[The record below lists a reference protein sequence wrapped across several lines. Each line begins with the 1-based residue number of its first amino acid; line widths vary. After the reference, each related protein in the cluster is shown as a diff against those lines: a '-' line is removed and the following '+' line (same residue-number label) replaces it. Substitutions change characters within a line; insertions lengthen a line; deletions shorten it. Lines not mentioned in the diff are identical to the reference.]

1 MKKIVFLLT
10 FGVCFSAMADLLT
23 PPAMAG
29 GSKKGS
35 DTAYEGGM
43 MYPDGRI
50 MSATDF
56 EEKTPDMNLQNEGQ
70 MVLSEEKTEF
80 IPEGKKTGVAPAPAN
95 KKVEASADGDETSR
109 RGRRK
114 VEDKSEKGEDKAN
127 HPSRRKKEHQDESDE
142 HRRSRKRPARKA
154 TEEAVEGDE
163 NVETSEQPTEIERG
177 QARQKRPQRGEGE
190 HRRKKQQ
197 RPNRKQAEEP
207 AGDGEV
213 KSEQAD
219 PKTIRQG
226 VVDDEPK
233 VYDMK
238 PIIYL
243 YPTTETAVSVKV
255 GKVQN
260 LTHTYPK
267 YEDGWYVTAQ
277 PNGDLK
283 DASGRSYYALYWEG
297 VHSASSLTDGF
308 IVKGTDTI
316 NFLEEKLALLG
327 LTEREANEF
336 IVYWLPRL
344 ESNEYNFIRFETK
357 AEIDENMPLYVTP
370 APDTVIRVMMEY
382 RPADKAEQVKPQQLP
397 STPKREGFVVVE
409 WGGTQAK

>member
-1 MKKIVFLLT
+1 MKKLIFLLILG
-10 FGVCFSAMADLLT
+10 FYFPAVAGADLLT
-23 PPAMAG
+23 PPTTLNDPEKEG
-29 GSKKGS
+29 DLVK
-35 DTAYEGGM
+35 EGGM
-43 MYPDGRI
+43 MLPDGKK
-50 MSATDF
+50 MLSDDF
-56 EEKTPDMNLQNEGQ
+56 NVDEKAEHLQKEGKMILPEEKNVQP
-70 MVLSEEKTEF
+70 EETKGEKV
-80 IPEGKKTGVAPAPAN
+80 GKRS
-95 KKVEASADGDETSR
+95 KKERTNR
-109 RGRRK
+109 PQRK
-114 VEDKSEKGEDKAN
+114 KKEHAKGEDRQNHSKKHGRKAN
-127 HPSRRKKEHQDESDE
+127 EESAE
-142 HRRSRKRPARKA
+142 EPAKNEGKDVKSE
-154 TEEAVEGDE
+154 EEAVEGDE

-267 YEDGWYVTAQ
+267 YENGWYVTAQ

-283 DASGRSYYALYWEG
+283 DTSGRSYYALYWEG

-344 ESNEYNFIRFETK
+344 ESNEYNFIRFETR

-370 APDTVIRVMMEY
+370 APDTVVRVMMEY

-409 WGGTQAK
+409 WGGTQSK